1 MDSKERFNA
10 IRDNKIGLSEAK
22 NKQKDFL
29 NKLTN
34 IKIGRKTQ
42 EQKKKK
48 KLIILKDFMFLEKKL
63 LIFSETILKSFLMQI
78 TVLIK
83 PL

>member
-48 KLIILKDFMFLEKKL
+48 N
-63 LIFSETILKSFLMQI
+63 
-78 TVLIK
+78 
-83 PL
+83 